1 VAEAVKQ
8 SKYALKG
15 GAYQYSA
22 ALRAWQRAKRV
33 GNDREAD
40 EASRGHERQFNYRRN
55 THIERV
61 IV

>member
-1 VAEAVKQ
+1 MAEAAKQ

-22 ALRAWQRAKRV
+22 ALRAWQRAKQA

-40 EASRGHERQFNYRRN
+40 IASRAHEKQFGYTRDRY
-55 THIERV
+55 TQAS
-61 IV
+61 